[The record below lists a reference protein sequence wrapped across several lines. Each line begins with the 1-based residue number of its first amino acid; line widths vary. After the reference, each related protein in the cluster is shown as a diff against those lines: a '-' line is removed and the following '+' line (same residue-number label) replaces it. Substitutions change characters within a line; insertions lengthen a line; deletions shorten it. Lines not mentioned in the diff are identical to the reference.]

1 MSLQEESKE
10 NGKSERIKKYI
21 ESDEAIA
28 DIIMNF
34 IIDNYFKEKYQ
45 KSYLFNP
52 EFYYARISC
61 DNNKIFKV

>member
-45 KSYLFNP
+45 KSYLFNL
-52 EFYYARISC
+52 EYNDAGISC
-61 DNNKIFKV
+61 ENNKTFKI

>member
-10 NGKSERIKKYI
+10 NGKSERIKKYVK
-21 ESDEAIA
+21 SDEAIA

-45 KSYLFNP
+45 KKLF
-52 EFYYARISC
+52 I
-61 DNNKIFKV
+61 